1 MTISFSF
8 HILDV
13 QAVAPAEYER
23 KEHLDM
29 GFESEINVKG
39 VAESELR
46 SIARTSFSSDGFT
59 EEQIDA
65 ISSAIEASIIAY
77 DEQKKN

>member
-1 MTISFSF
+1 
-8 HILDV
+8 
-13 QAVAPAEYER
+13 
-23 KEHLDM
+23 M

-46 SIARTSFSSDGFT
+46 SIARTSISSDGFT